1 MTRIYAADVE
11 CTGLL
16 DMMMQ
21 QENPKLHNLGLI
33 DVETEKESLFEGSQK
48 NEIQSFFNTGPT
60 LIMHN
65 GKLFDAEALAFL
77 GYDVS
82 KVKIID
88 TLPLSWYI
96 EHDRLKHGLAEWGEF
111 FGVPKPV
118 IEDWENQTQEEYNH
132 RVMEDCKIQ
141 LKLWKHL
148 TKKLKVLYGE
158 QEGSYDKLIAYM
170 MWKMDELVMQ
180 QRNRWK
186 LDVESAEKLQGELEK
201 AIEDKVVELTKVMP
215 KVAVTAVRKPPAKRY
230 KSNGDLSATG
240 KAWMELTES
249 LNLPFAH
256 SEDIKVVKEWK
267 EGNPG
272 SHGQIKA
279 WLDSLGWEP
288 ATFKFVRE
296 DDGTTRQIPQVNL
309 KGGEVCQSVKD
320 LIPKCAG
327 IEHIAGLGILNHRV
341 SVVKGFL
348 RDAVNGEVTARA
360 SGFTNTLRLT
370 HKECVNLPS
379 LRVKYGKELRGLLMA
394 RKGKLLLGSDLSS
407 LEDRLKHHFQWKLD
421 PEYVKSQMSPDFDP
435 HCTIAVIAGLMTAEE
450 YAFYAE
456 YKKKDFV
463 EGHGTPAEQKA
474 KFKRIDEIRATGKS
488 TNYACQYGAG
498 VKTIAR
504 TAKVSERIAKKLH
517 AAYHKM
523 NWSIAKI
530 ASMTLVKKTAFG
542 MWQQNPINKMWYS
555 LREEKDRFSTLI
567 QGSGAYILDIWLY
580 HAKRLAEKRGLDFY
594 LLAQFHDEKILEL
607 DEDKKDDYY
616 NLVADA
622 MEAVNN
628 QLKLNRELAC
638 DIKFGERYSDIH

>member
-1 MTRIYAADVE
+1 MGIFAADIE
-11 CTGLL
+11 TSGLID
-16 DMMMQ
+16 DMMR
-21 QENPKLHNLGLI
+21 QENPRLHNLGLI
-33 DVETEKESLFEGSQK
+33 AVDTEKEKLFEGIQK
-48 NEIQSFFNTGPT
+48 KEIQEFFNTGPT

-82 KVKIID
+82 KVKVID
-88 TLPLSWYI
+88 TLPLSWYL
-96 EHDRLKHGLAEWGEF
+96 EPQRLKHGLAEWGEF

-141 LKLWKHL
+141 VKLWHYL
-148 TKKLKVLYGE
+148 VKKLQVLYGKE
-158 QEGSYDKLIAYM
+158 EGSYDKLIAYM
-170 MWKMDELVMQ
+170 MWKMDELVIQ

-186 LDVESAEKLQGELEK
+186 LDVPEAEKLQAKLEEEVAEK
-201 AIEDKVVELTKVMP
+201 TVKLIEVMP
-215 KVAVTAVRKPPAKRY
+215 QVPVYVVKSRPAKPF
-230 KSNGDLSATG
+230 KKNGDLSSHG
-240 KAWMELTES
+240 EKWKELTES
-249 LNLPFAH
+249 LGLPFEH
-256 SEDIKVVKEWK
+256 TEDIKVVKEMIQ
-267 EGNPG
+267 GNPA
-272 SHGQIKA
+272 SHVQMKA

-288 ATFKFVRE
+288 ETFKFVKE
-296 DDGTTRQIPQVNL
+296 DDGSMRQIPQINL
-309 KGGEVCQSVKD
+309 KGGEICQSVKD

-348 RDAVNGEVTARA
+348 RDAVNGELTARA

-394 RKGKLLLGSDLSS
+394 RPKKVLLGSDLSS

-421 PEYVKSQMSPDFDP
+421 PEYVKTQMSKGFDP
-435 HCTIAVIAGLMTAEE
+435 HLTIAVIAGLLSQEDAEW
-450 YAFYAE
+450 YVW
-456 YKKKDFV
+456 YKGQEVHNDV
-463 EGHGTPAEQKA
+463 DDTR
-474 KFKRIDEIRATGKS
+474 FKRLDEIRATGKS

-504 TAKVSERIAKKLH
+504 TAKVSEKIAKKLH

-530 ASMTLVKKTAFG
+530 ASMTLVKKTDFG
-542 MWQQNPINKMWYS
+542 MWQKNPINGMWYS

-567 QGSGAYILDIWLY
+567 QGTGAYILDIWLY
-580 HAKRLAEKRGLDFY
+580 HAKRLAEKRNLDFN
-594 LLAQFHDEKILEL
+594 LLGQFHDEKILEL
-607 DEDKKDDYY
+607 DEDQKDAYH

-622 MEAVNN
+622 MQAVNN

-638 DIKFGERYSDIH
+638 DIKFGKKYSDIH